1 MLSAATCAFAQS
13 QQLPNKISSQEAII
27 LADLAT
33 DLQRAAIQMPKEQVQ
48 SSTTRKDDYPAD
60 TQPLE
65 QKKQLKTITQTPSVG
80 AIQSDPTRVNTA
92 NTPNRA
98 RETRTD
104 SGALLRLVDCG
115 GMYQGVAV
123 APPASLDLKKTT
135 PSKTY
140 TPSEAT
146 GGVFPIVREAENF
159 YYKMCPQQAG
169 YAVRP
174 PKTIW
179 IFGNGLPELDGMQN
193 AISASDRYIWVT
205 SVSLFD
211 ATTQKSAYGWSV
223 RNGPRDFVAKEDAQR
238 HQNEIEQARRAQIA
252 AKQEQSRAERTA
264 FLTRHGAVELQKMSI
279 LRTNPFSLEGK
290 IIAIP
295 VQFQQMHSPT
305 AGRFEVLTY
314 SLNDNGGPVIVS
326 DIPKGTFGEPIRA
339 FLAAKVIGLTPLQFF
354 GDVPHLKYVGVI
366 LCPSQKSLS
375 SCP

>member
-1 MLSAATCAFAQS
+1 MRATLIFTMLSAATCAFAQS

-123 APPASLDLKKTT
+123 APPASLDLQKTT

-146 GGVFPIVREAENF
+146 GEYFPSFEKPKIFITKCALSKQATLCARQKLFGYLVMDCRNLTAC
-159 YYKMCPQQAG
+159 KMQSALLI
-169 YAVRP
+169 A
-174 PKTIW
+174 
-179 IFGNGLPELDGMQN
+179 IFGL
-193 AISASDRYIWVT
+193 
-205 SVSLFD
+205 
-211 ATTQKSAYGWSV
+211 
-223 RNGPRDFVAKEDAQR
+223 
-238 HQNEIEQARRAQIA
+238 QA
-252 AKQEQSRAERTA
+252 
-264 FLTRHGAVELQKMSI
+264 
-279 LRTNPFSLEGK
+279 
-290 IIAIP
+290 
-295 VQFQQMHSPT
+295 
-305 AGRFEVLTY
+305 
-314 SLNDNGGPVIVS
+314 
-326 DIPKGTFGEPIRA
+326 
-339 FLAAKVIGLTPLQFF
+339 
-354 GDVPHLKYVGVI
+354 
-366 LCPSQKSLS
+366 
-375 SCP
+375 